1 MDVVGVSATNG
12 GDGGAEGRPEGVK
25 VGGRDAVAAQAD
37 NRSAL
42 VLRSVEMPAVA
53 DNPDGTLVPTW
64 WRELL
69 AVTVITAS
77 AVTAVALIRWCVGKQ
92 Q

>member
-1 MDVVGVSATNG
+1 MDIVGVSATNG
-12 GDGGAEGRPEGVK
+12 GTIELDGGEGRPEGVK
-25 VGGRDAVAAQAD
+25 VGGRDAD
-37 NRSAL
+37 NRSTI
-42 VLRSVEMPAVA
+42 VLLGVKMTASETAA
-53 DNPDGTLVPTW
+53 AEECTLVPTW

-92 Q
+92 